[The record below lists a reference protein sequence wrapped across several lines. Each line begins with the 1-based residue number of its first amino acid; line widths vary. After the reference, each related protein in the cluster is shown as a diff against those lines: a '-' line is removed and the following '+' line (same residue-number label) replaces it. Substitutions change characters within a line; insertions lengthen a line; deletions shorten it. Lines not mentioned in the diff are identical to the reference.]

1 MNEEE
6 LRPLLALYGLLPE
19 STRAVGR
26 PPMNKQNRAAIA
38 KIKKQYRAELET
50 AKIMR
55 TDALNI
61 TRGVD
66 RPLIVKQM
74 LDDGHTEPAMLLTF
88 NNEQLA
94 LLMAWRD
101 AASKPGSSSKENVE

>member
-1 MNEEE
+1 
-6 LRPLLALYGLLPE
+6 
-19 STRAVGR
+19 
-26 PPMNKQNRAAIA
+26 MNKQNRAVIA
-38 KIKKQYRAELET
+38 KIKKQYRSELET

-55 TDALNI
+55 TDVLNM

-66 RPLIVKQM
+66 RTLIAKQM

-88 NNEQLA
+88 NNEQLV